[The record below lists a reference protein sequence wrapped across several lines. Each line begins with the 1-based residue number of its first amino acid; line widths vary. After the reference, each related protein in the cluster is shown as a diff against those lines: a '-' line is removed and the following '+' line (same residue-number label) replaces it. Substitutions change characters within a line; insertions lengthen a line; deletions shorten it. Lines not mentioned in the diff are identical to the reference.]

1 MSENNLLIDKL
12 GHYLGLPLT
21 FEENKPCLLMF
32 DEKLMVA
39 INHKEEQWQFH
50 CMLAE
55 LTVDTPIEFYQ
66 FYLAMNIELSHKQL
80 GSICYDADSRALV
93 YIASLSMPA
102 SFDSLV
108 TFLEEV
114 VDQYEQLHEQVNNQ
128 SLHND
133 MKQNSVQFKLA

>member
-1 MSENNLLIDKL
+1 MSESHLLIEKL
-12 GHYLGLPLT
+12 GDYLGLPLK
-21 FEENKPCLLMF
+21 FEENQPCLLMF

-39 INHKEEQWQFH
+39 INHKEAQWQFH

-55 LTVDTPIEFYQ
+55 LSVDTPVEYYQ
-66 FYLAMNIELSHKQL
+66 SYLAMNIALSNEQL

-93 YIASLSMPA
+93 YIASLSMPT

-114 VDQYEQLHEQVNNQ
+114 VDQYEQLHQQVNNQ
-128 SLHND
+128 SLHKE
-133 MKQNSVQFKLA
+133 MKQDNLQFKLA